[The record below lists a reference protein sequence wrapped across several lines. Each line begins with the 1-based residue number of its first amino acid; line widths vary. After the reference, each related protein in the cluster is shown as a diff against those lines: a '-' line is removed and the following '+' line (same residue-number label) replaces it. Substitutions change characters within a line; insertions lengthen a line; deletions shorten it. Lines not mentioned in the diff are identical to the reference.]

1 MGTRS
6 GDLDPAAVLLIMG
19 REELSL
25 GETNAM
31 LNKHSGLLGISGVS
45 SDMRDILAEV
55 EKGNEQAKT
64 AFEIFCYRLKKYVCA
79 YAGAMG
85 GVDAVV
91 FTGGIGEHSPE
102 VRDVA
107 LGDLE
112 FLGIAIDP
120 DKNHDTSNPERAIH
134 SGNASILVIPT
145 NEELVIA
152 QDTARLVQER
162 N

>member
-6 GDLDPAAVLLIMG
+6 GDLDPAAVLHIMG

-25 GETNAM
+25 GETNAL

-45 SDMRDILAEV
+45 SDMRDILTEV
-55 EKGNEQAKT
+55 ENGNQQAKT
-64 AFEIFCYRLKKYVCA
+64 AFDIFCYRLKKYICA

-85 GVDAVV
+85 GVDAIV

-102 VRDVA
+102 VREAA
-107 LGDLE
+107 LNDLE
-112 FLGIAIDP
+112 FLGITVDP
-120 DKNHDTSNPERAIH
+120 EKNNDTSHPERAIH
-134 SGNASILVIPT
+134 SGNISILVIPT

-152 QDTARLVQER
+152 KDTARLVQKR